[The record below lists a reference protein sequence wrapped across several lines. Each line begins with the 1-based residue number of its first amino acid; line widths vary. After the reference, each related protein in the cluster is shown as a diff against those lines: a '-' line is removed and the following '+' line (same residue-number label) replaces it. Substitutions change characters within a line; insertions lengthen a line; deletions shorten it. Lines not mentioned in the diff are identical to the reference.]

1 MKKFALLIVLMILA
15 MACISE
21 KETPQTPPLPP
32 NGTPSVTT
40 PPQTT
45 PASTTQPPTTQPPTT
60 TAPPTTVPSTL
71 GDIFAPVY
79 KDKMWSTYM
88 INSEGE
94 ETQMIWK
101 MFDDGDIYVFEYEF
115 EIEGVTSIT
124 QMWSAKSGSPQ
135 ECSPVK
141 HIMKVEDMVYCTNS
155 MPCKPAESYTPEK
168 YDKYTVIRKDTYTTP
183 TGKTVEV
190 FIVSDGKD
198 EIWFSEEVPFSIVKI
213 VTDGE
218 LSMILNDFGFDAER
232 KISREEGE
240 NCISMTA
247 P

>member
-21 KETPQTPPLPP
+21 EETPQTPPLPP
-32 NGTPSVTT
+32 DGTPAVTT

-45 PASTTQPPTTQPPTT
+45 PAPTTPPPTT
-60 TAPPTTVPSTL
+60 TAPPTAAPSTL
-71 GDIFAPVY
+71 GDIFTPVY
-79 KDKMWSTYM
+79 KDKMWSTYI

-94 ETQMIWK
+94 ETQMVWK

-115 EIEGVTSIT
+115 EIEGATSIT
-124 QMWSAKSGSPQ
+124 QMWSVKSEGSPQ
-135 ECSPVK
+135 ECNPVK
-141 HIMKVEDMVYCTNS
+141 HIMKVEDMVYCTS

-198 EIWFSEEVPFSIVKI
+198 ELWFSNEVPFSIVKVI
-213 VTDGE
+213 VDGE
-218 LSMILNDFGFDAER
+218 LVMFLIDFGFDAKR